1 MPKSR
6 ENTICKWIL
15 GNGKE
20 CGKTYA
26 NSGNLKKHMRIHT
39 EDPIKCR
46 FCEKPF
52 WVNADLRRHENGH
65 IKKENTPKPQ
75 QLSSDQIKK
84 AQDLKTHTKLENV
97 QKAQP
102 CLIETKNGN
111 QSITQ
116 TRDKMEYVQKSQT
129 NLLETKNDNQS
140 NVHDRKLFKNP
151 LWVNSDLKKNH
162 EKFHIKK
169 EIVQKPLVFSLQT
182 KNESLSVV
190 QNRKMA
196 KGVKIKEC
204 WVSLTKLRVPSFLAD
219 LKNESISGTKRKNKN
234 TIENSCK
241 KVKK

>member
-75 QLSSDQIKK
+75 LSSDQTKNDSK
-84 AQDLKTHTKLENV
+84 YNAQDLKTRVKLENV
-97 QKAQP
+97 QK
-102 CLIETKNGN
+102 
-111 QSITQ
+111 
-116 TRDKMEYVQKSQT
+116 SQT
-129 NLLETKNDNQS
+129 CLLETKSDGQS
-140 NVHDRKLFKNP
+140 YDQDRKMFKNP
-151 LWVNSDLKKNH
+151 FWVKSDLKNKH
-162 EKFHIKK
+162 EKVHIKK
-169 EIVQKPLVFSLQT
+169 EIVQKSLAFSWQT
-182 KNESLSVV
+182 NESQSVV

-196 KGVKIKEC
+196 KGVKTKEC
-204 WVSLTKLRVPSFLAD
+204 WVSLTKLKVPNFQA
-219 LKNESISGTKRKNKN
+219 NFNNVSISGTKMKTKNKN
-234 TIENSCK
+234 TIENPCK
-241 KVKK
+241 KLWK

>member
-52 WVNADLRRHENGH
+52 WVRSDLRRHENGH

-75 QLSSDQIKK
+75 LSSDQTKNDSK
-84 AQDLKTHTKLENV
+84 YNAQDLTHAQEN
-97 QKAQP
+97 
-102 CLIETKNGN
+102 
-111 QSITQ
+111 
-116 TRDKMEYVQKSQT
+116 VQKSQT
-129 NLLETKNDNQS
+129 CPLETKSDDQS
-140 NVHDRKLFKNP
+140 YDQDRKRFKNP
-151 LWVNSDLKKNH
+151 FFVKSDLKIKQ

-169 EIVQKPLVFSLQT
+169 ESQ
-182 KNESLSVV
+182 SVV
-190 QNRKMA
+190 QNRKMT

-204 WVSLTKLRVPSFLAD
+204 WVSLTKLRVPNFQANL
-219 LKNESISGTKRKNKN
+219 NIESISGTKMKN
-234 TIENSCK
+234 TIENPCK
-241 KVKK
+241 KLWK